1 MREIPFADILTQNI
15 QNSTRYS
22 ETPPL
27 NLLMAYLAFFY
38 QYFKAKPVI
47 TA

>member
-22 ETPPL
+22 GTPPL
-27 NLLMAYLAFFY
+27 SLLMAYSAFFISTL
-38 QYFKAKPVI
+38 KPNR
-47 TA
+47 